1 MIGVRRFDAPI
12 GAEIAGVDLSMRVDG
27 AAFAEIER
35 AFAEHSVILFPD
47 QKITEEQ
54 HIAFSKRFG
63 ELEVHVGTRYLHP
76 KYPEIRV
83 NSNIVENGRPIGA
96 TDAGRYWHTDLS
108 YAARPSKC
116 SLLYALE
123 VPEKDGKPLGDT
135 LFVSTIAGYDALPD
149 DMKTKIEGLKAVH
162 SYSYR
167 YYKLTDAGAQR
178 PALTEEQKSKAPD
191 VVHPVVRTHE
201 LTGKKCIF
209 VNEGFTVSIVGMPE
223 GESQAL
229 LRKLLDHC
237 TRPEFMY
244 RHRWR
249 VGDLLMWDN
258 CATQHYAVADYALPL
273 RRRMH
278 RTTVAGTVPY

>member
-1 MIGVRRFDAPI
+1 MVEVRRFNAPI
-12 GAEIAGVDLSMRVDG
+12 GAEIAGIDLSKEIEDS
-27 AAFAEIER
+27 AFAEIER
-35 AFAEHSVILFPD
+35 AFAEHSVIVFRD
-47 QKITEEQ
+47 QKLTEEQ

-63 ELEVHVGTRYLHP
+63 ELEIHVGTQYLHP
-76 KYPEIRV
+76 KHPEIRI
-83 NSNIVENGRPIGA
+83 NSNIIENGRPIGA
-96 TDAGRYWHTDLS
+96 TDAGQYWHTDLS
-108 YAARPSKC
+108 YTARPSKC

-123 VPEKDGKPLGDT
+123 VPMKDGKPLGDT
-135 LFVSTIAGYDALPD
+135 LFVSTILAYEALSD
-149 DMKTKIEGLKAVH
+149 EMKRRIDGLKAVH
-162 SYSYR
+162 SYRYR
-167 YYKLTDAGAQR
+167 YYKLTDAGARR
-178 PALTEEQKSKAPD
+178 PPLTEEQKRKVPD

-223 GESQAL
+223 EESRAL
-229 LRKLLDHC
+229 LRELFAHC
-237 TRPEFMY
+237 TRSEFMY
-244 RHRWR
+244 RHKWR